1 VPSILVNDDATSGAA
16 FGAACMMHQRYL
28 SFESLRTVDEPQQEA
43 AE

>member
-1 VPSILVNDDATSGAA
+1 
-16 FGAACMMHQRYL
+16 MMHQRYL